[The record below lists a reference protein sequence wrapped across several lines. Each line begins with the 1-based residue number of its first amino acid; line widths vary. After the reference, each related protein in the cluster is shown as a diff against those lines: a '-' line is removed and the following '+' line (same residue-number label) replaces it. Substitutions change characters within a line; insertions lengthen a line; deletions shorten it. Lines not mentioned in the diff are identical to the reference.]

1 MTLRKEPTAIQD
13 EAPATEPPAVA
24 APFPNYHDLKAS
36 EIVRRI
42 ARLDPDSL
50 EALRR
55 FETATQARKGI
66 LAAIEKR
73 LAAG

>member
-1 MTLRKEPTAIQD
+1 MTLRKEPTAVH
-13 EAPATEPPAVA
+13 EGTPPIAVPSVA
-24 APFPNYHDLKAS
+24 MPFPNYHDLKAS

-42 ARLDPDSL
+42 QKLDVVSL
-50 EALRR
+50 EALRS
-55 FETATQARKGI
+55 FELATQARKGI

>member
-1 MTLRKEPTAIQD
+1 MTLRKEPTAIQE
-13 EAPATEPPAVA
+13 EAPAAAPAVA
-24 APFPNYHDLKAS
+24 TPFPNYHDLKAS

-42 ARLDPDSL
+42 QKLDHDSL
-50 EALRR
+50 EELRR
-55 FETATQARKGI
+55 FEAATQARKGI